1 MTHPASFQPP
11 MHFLCSPLRSGAVL
25 CTRMLQNGLCK
36 SVEVLWIKISWK
48 GIELF
53 TTMEA
58 GYIGLGLEASIVVAV
73 LRCASAEVPCPGK
86 QGKPCEQKSSVVK
99 FQMAPSSLWCVNIVI

>member
-1 MTHPASFQPP
+1 MEGH
-11 MHFLCSPLRSGAVL
+11 RAVYD
-25 CTRMLQNGLCK
+25 NG
-36 SVEVLWIKISWK
+36 
-48 GIELF
+48 GR
-53 TTMEA
+53 

-99 FQMAPSSLWCVNIVI
+99 FQMVPLSLWCVNIVIQKVEDECS